1 MCVCVHVLGTE
12 PYEID
17 PRITVAIPIVGIAD
31 FLALMESR
39 LKESN
44 MSPEIYLPKPFYDT
58 VAKATKDLDRQ
69 LSSKHILII
78 NGGKDVLVK
87 AEFNGPLIRSLQQ
100 IHTGKEGYDWRYY
113 LVPNVG
119 HAWCPEMVESTV
131 EWCHQ
136 WMVKSSVPTSKL

>member
-1 MCVCVHVLGTE
+1 MISNNYYTGFNFA
-12 PYEID
+12 ID

-58 VAKATKDLDRQ
+58 VAKSVTNLDQ
-69 LSSKHILII
+69 KLKSKHILII
-78 NGGKDVLVK
+78 NAGKDVLVK
-87 AEFNGPLIRSLQQ
+87 AEFNSSLIKSLRQ
-100 IHTGKEGYDWRYY
+100 IHAGKEDYDWRYY

-119 HAWCPEMVESTV
+119 HEWCPEMFESSV
-131 EWCHQ
+131 QWCHQ
-136 WMVKSSVPTSKL
+136 WMVKNSALASKL